1 MNPVVSY
8 IKQTLQGYY
17 PDSELVPMA
26 KLLLTQVFG
35 MSVVELYAG
44 KDTTFSVNE
53 RKQLDDILVRLQKL
67 EPIQYIIGTEEFY
80 GLTFEVNKHVLIPRP
95 ETGELV
101 DWIIREHKYG
111 RVRILDIGTGSGCIA
126 VSLAKNLEEAEVVSW
141 DVSEKALQ
149 VAERNCRRNGVRVT
163 LEQRDVLLASPAGER
178 FDVIVSNPPYITE
191 KERADMSANVLEWE
205 PELALFVPDDSPLLF
220 YRKIAELGR
229 DMLVSG
235 GRLYFEINQEYGR
248 ETVDML
254 AGLEYKNIEL
264 RKDIENKGLVISE
277 FPLGTLSKPVNFPIR
292 NRIIAGLSRGTVV
305 IESSDKSGSLITA
318 NLAFDEGRDIF
329 AVPGDITS
337 EYSKGCNELIK
348 IQQAKLIT
356 DAKDI
361 LIEYGWESKEDN
373 NDAKSNLFGDKKKIF
388 DSLGTKL
395 SLDEIKSRISLDT
408 STILSYL
415 MELELEGVVKSLP
428 GGYYQ
433 KIE

>member
-149 VAERNCRRNGVRVT
+149 VAERNCRRNGVRVI

-191 KERADMSANVLEWE
+191 AEKQDMEANVLDWE
-205 PELALFVPDDSPLLF
+205 PGLALFVPDDDPLRF
-220 YRKIAELGR
+220 YRRIARLGC
-229 DMLVSG
+229 DLLLPG
-235 GRLYFEINQEYGR
+235 GKLYFEINQAYGR
-248 ETVDML
+248 ET
-254 AGLEYKNIEL
+254 AHILEMNQYRDVRVI
-264 RKDIENKGLVISE
+264 KDIFGKD
-277 FPLGTLSKPVNFPIR
+277 
-292 NRIIAGLSRGTVV
+292 RIV
-305 IESSDKSGSLITA
+305 TA
-318 NLAFDEGRDIF
+318 NR
-329 AVPGDITS
+329 
-337 EYSKGCNELIK
+337 
-348 IQQAKLIT
+348 
-356 DAKDI
+356 
-361 LIEYGWESKEDN
+361 
-373 NDAKSNLFGDKKKIF
+373 
-388 DSLGTKL
+388 
-395 SLDEIKSRISLDT
+395 
-408 STILSYL
+408 
-415 MELELEGVVKSLP
+415 
-428 GGYYQ
+428 
-433 KIE
+433 